1 MFFRLG
7 TGEIL
12 LISVICLM
20 AIVFPSAVMMFL
32 SGLSK
37 RIKNIEENLKD
48 KS

>member
-7 TGEIL
+7 AGEIL
-12 LISVICLM
+12 LISVICLL
-20 AIVFPSAVMMFL
+20 AFAFPTAVMVFL

>member
-7 TGEIL
+7 VGEIL
-12 LISVICLM
+12 LISVICVL
-20 AIVFPSAVMMFL
+20 AIVFPSAVIMFL
-32 SGLSK
+32 SNLSK

>member
-7 TGEIL
+7 IAE
-12 LISVICLM
+12 VIIITVVCVL
-20 AIVFPSAVMMFL
+20 AIGFPSAVLIFL
-32 SGLSK
+32 SNLSK